1 MKAAR
6 PLPAELPVGRL
17 AMVAR
22 WKPVHLGHAAVLR
35 ALMGAGERVWI
46 GVGSAN
52 LLDARSPFTFGESAE
67 MIRLVLRDVPPE
79 RFDIVPVPDFFDL
92 ERWRS
97 ELLRRM
103 GPVDLLVT
111 ANRAV
116 RDLLCGDVPVLHP
129 VHLVPPEERVALNA
143 TMVRLAM
150 AGAGSAQGDG
160 AGGSAGSAGSAECA
174 ECAESAECAECA
186 EHAGS
191 ADWRAMVPPEVAAW
205 LSARGIPE
213 RVARD
218 YGSAIRRIGGG

>member
-1 MKAAR
+1 MTGAR
-6 PLPAELPVGRL
+6 PIPAELPVRRL

-35 ALMGAGERVWI
+35 ALMAAGERVWI

-52 LLDARSPFTFGESAE
+52 LLDARSPFTFEESAE
-67 MIRLVLRDVPPE
+67 MIRLVLRDVPPG
-79 RFDIVPVPDFFDL
+79 RLDIAPVPDFFDP
-92 ERWRS
+92 ERWRA

-116 RDLLCGDVPVLHP
+116 RDLLCRDVPVLHP

-143 TMVRLAM
+143 TMVRRAM
-150 AGAGSAQGDG
+150 AAPGSADP
-160 AGGSAGSAGSAECA
+160 GSAASGAP
-174 ECAESAECAECA
+174 
-186 EHAGS
+186 
-191 ADWRAMVPPEVAAW
+191 DWRAMVPPEVAAW

-213 RVARD
+213 RVERA
-218 YGSAIRRIGGG
+218 YGAAILRIGEG